1 MDYRLE
7 VLWVDCWCRSEAGG
21 GNYCAI
27 VTSPVT
33 PRCLPGTADAT
44 FQGRLVSNPTH
55 LLTIPLLHFLRIHS
69 QYFWKLWF
77 SSWILCLYYT
87 YTLFYMKRS
96 WVDLSIYHYLHCS
109 VINEKVHNDLPTDS
123 SIMAP
128 TSRIVR
134 KLRTL

>member
-55 LLTIPLLHFLRIHS
+55 LLTIPLCLLHFLRIHS
-69 QYFWKLWF
+69 QYFWKLWNSLF
-77 SSWILCLYYT
+77 ILHIHAVLYET
-87 YTLFYMKRS
+87 VLGRF
-96 WVDLSIYHYLHCS
+96 VDLSLS
-109 VINEKVHNDLPTDS
+109 
-123 SIMAP
+123 
-128 TSRIVR
+128 
-134 KLRTL
+134 TLFSYKREGPQ